1 VAIDGQ
7 THGGSIGRR
16 LAQWDF
22 ARGAWQYDIVVGL
35 ILIFIFVTPRDWF
48 HDQPKASSVIL
59 MSSRGRSSTVFIATS
74 LLAGVPESQRLQK
87 AESLIHQRT
96 GKNWHVVR
104 LEPIHDEAEQ
114 ETKGFIAYTAP

>member
-1 VAIDGQ
+1 MAVDGQ
-7 THGGSIGRR
+7 TPSARLERR
-16 LAQWDF
+16 FAQWDF

-35 ILIFIFVTPRDWF
+35 ILIFIFATPRDWF

-59 MSSRGRSSTVFIATS
+59 MSSQGKSSTVFIATG
-74 LLAGVPESQRLQK
+74 LLAGVPEAGRRQK